1 MDTVLRLLFYE
12 VLGLGLIA
20 TVVKSF
26 SWRDYLRKP
35 RQAAQ
40 SKLLRA
46 PGDSCQQETQVLND
60 WLMGLLAGIVATP
73 AILLGQMPRT
83 IDGKSIAIMA
93 VSILAWAVALI
104 YLLNF
109 RRKLEL
115 RLRGQRTVAEELNRL
130 MREGCYVFHD
140 YPTSPRQSIDH
151 IIVSGAGVFA
161 IKTETRRKSPGS
173 KTQMVSFDGKRLNFP
188 GGKSDVEG
196 LDRACRDAADLSREL
211 TAASSEAVNVNP
223 IVTLPGWVISQT
235 GDGEVR
241 VVAPEE
247 IGRAVITSEKPALTS
262 VQMHKLASLIEQRC
276 RDVEL

>member
-12 VLGLGLIA
+12 MLGLGLIA

-35 RQAAQ
+35 RQASQ
-40 SKLLRA
+40 SKLLRSPA
-46 PGDSCQQETQVLND
+46 DSCQRETQVLND

-83 IDGKSIAIMA
+83 IDGRSIAIMA
-93 VSILAWAVALI
+93 VSIVAWAVPLI

-115 RLRGQRTVAEELNRL
+115 SLRGQRAVAEELNRL
-130 MREGCYVFHD
+130 MREGCFVFHD
-140 YPTSPRQSIDH
+140 YPTGPKQSIDH
-151 IIVSGAGVFA
+151 VIISGAGVFA
-161 IKTETRRKSPGS
+161 IKTQTRRKRGGS
-173 KTQMVSFDGKRLNFP
+173 GCVVAFDGKRLNFS
-188 GGKSDVEG
+188 GGVNEVG
-196 LDRACRDAADLSREL
+196 CLERACRDAADLSREL
-211 TAASSEAVNVNP
+211 TAASIDAVNVQP
-223 IVTLPGWVISQT
+223 IVTIPGWLISQT

-241 VVAPEE
+241 VLPPEG
-247 IGRAVITSEKPALTS
+247 IGRAVITSEKPVLTS
-262 VQMHKLASLIEQRC
+262 TQVQKIASLIEQKC